1 MEQDRKAVNMPEPLW
16 GDDEAGAFLLLHPK
30 TVQRLARAGE
40 LPAFR
45 IGKFWRYRGSEL
57 EKWVQEH
64 RN

>member
-1 MEQDRKAVNMPEPLW
+1 MEKAVNIEPLW

-30 TVQRLARAGE
+30 TVQRLAREGE

-57 EKWVQEH
+57 EKWVQDH